1 MPIDIDTQNP
11 QLLTPN
17 SAAPRKIGLLTNPNS
32 HRNRAQAGNIAAI
45 VSNHPAIDHRIT
57 ASAAA
62 IGPALRAFADNG
74 VTLLAINGG
83 DGTTAH
89 VFTEL
94 LEQAP
99 FPQLPTVILLPG
111 GTTNMN
117 AGDVGMRGNLT
128 KAVERLADWSD
139 NPSRGAETTT
149 RAVLRA
155 EGAVD
160 GKPAYG
166 MFFGA
171 GTVISGIEYCKANI
185 HTRGIRDELA
195 PGVVMLRTI
204 WGIARK
210 EPYFS
215 DPTAT
220 RIELNGQTDARV
232 RPVIQLIVSSLE
244 RLFLGLHPF
253 WGLESGPLHCTW
265 IEKPTR
271 RVLRA
276 FPAVVRGKPNR
287 YVTPD
292 NGYFS
297 HNAEHI
303 RLWMDGLFTLDG
315 EMHQASREKGPVTIT
330 NGGNLDFLRIDD

>member
-1 MPIDIDTQNP
+1 MPIDIDTQNL

-17 SAAPRKIGLLTNPNS
+17 SAASRKIGLLTNPNS
-32 HRNRAQAGNIAAI
+32 HRNRAQARNIAAI
-45 VSNHPAIDHRIT
+45 VANHPAIDHRIT
-57 ASAAA
+57 PSTAA
-62 IGPALRAFADNG
+62 IGPALQAFADNG

-83 DGTTAH
+83 DGTIAC

-94 LEQAP
+94 LERGP
-99 FPQLPTVILLPG
+99 FPRLPTIVLLPG

-117 AGDVGMRGNLT
+117 AGDVGMHGNLT
-128 KAVERLADWSD
+128 KAVKRLADWSA
-139 NPSRGAETTT
+139 NPTRGAETVT
-149 RAVLRA
+149 RAVLCVD
-155 EGAVD
+155 GAVD

-171 GTVISGIEYCKANI
+171 GTVVSGIDYCKTNI
-185 HTRGIRDELA
+185 HTLGIRDEFA

-215 DPTAT
+215 DPTET
-220 RIELNGQTDARV
+220 RIELDGQTDPRC
-232 RPVIQLIVSSLE
+232 RPVVQLIVSSLE
-244 RLFLGLHPF
+244 RLFLGLRPF
-253 WGLESGPLHCTW
+253 WGQEAGPLHCTW

-271 RVLRA
+271 KVLRA
-276 FPAVVRGKPNR
+276 FPAVVRGRPNR
-287 YVTPD
+287 FVTPG

-297 HNAEHI
+297 HNAEQI
-303 RLWMDGLFTLDG
+303 RLWMDGLFALDG
-315 EMHQASREKGPVTIT
+315 EMHQASREHGPITIT

>member
-1 MPIDIDTQNP
+1 MPIDIDTQTP
-11 QLLTPN
+11 QLLTFN
-17 SAAPRKIGLLTNPNS
+17 SAAPRRIGLLTNPNS
-32 HRNRAQAGNIAAI
+32 HRNRAQVGDIAAI
-45 VSNHPAIDHRIT
+45 VANHPGIDHRIT

-62 IGPALRAFADNG
+62 IGPALQAFADKG
-74 VTLLAINGG
+74 LSVLAINGG
-83 DGTTAH
+83 DGTAAR
-89 VFTEL
+89 VFAEL
-94 LEQAP
+94 LEQGP
-99 FPQLPTVILLPG
+99 FQQLPAVILLPG

-117 AGDVGMRGNLT
+117 AGDVGMGGSLA
-128 KAVERLADWSD
+128 KATQRLADWSD
-139 NPSRGAETTT
+139 NTHRGAEALT

-155 EGAVD
+155 AGAVD

-171 GTVISGIEYCKANI
+171 GTVISGIDYCKANI
-185 HTRGIRDELA
+185 HTLGIRDELG

-220 RIELNGQTDARV
+220 RIELDGQTDTRI

-253 WGLESGPLHCTW
+253 WGQEAGPLHCTW

-271 RVLRA
+271 KVLRA
-276 FPAVVRGKPNR
+276 FLSVLRGKPNR

-297 HNAEHI
+297 HNAQHLS
-303 RLWMDGLFTLDG
+303 LWMDGLFTLDG
-315 EMHQASREKGPVTIT
+315 EIHRASREQGPVTIT

>member
-1 MPIDIDTQNP
+1 MPVDIATQTP
-11 QLLTPN
+11 ELLTSNP
-17 SAAPRKIGLLTNPNS
+17 APPRTIGLLTNPNS
-32 HRNRAQAGNIAAI
+32 HRNRGQAGQIQAI
-45 VSNHPAIDHRIT
+45 VANHPAIDHQIT

-62 IGPALRAFADNG
+62 IGPALQAFADRGIG
-74 VTLLAINGG
+74 VLAINGG
-83 DGTTAH
+83 DGTAAR
-89 VFTEL
+89 VFAEL
-94 LEQAP
+94 FEQAP
-99 FPQLPTVILLPG
+99 FQRLPAVILLPG

-117 AGDVGMRGNLT
+117 AGDVGMQGKLV
-128 KAVERLADWSD
+128 KALKRLADWSD
-139 NPSRGAETTT
+139 HPERGAETLS

-155 EGAVD
+155 DGAVD

-171 GTVISGIEYCKANI
+171 GTIISGIDYCKAHI
-185 HTRGIRDELA
+185 HTLGIRDELA

-215 DPTAT
+215 EPTAT
-220 RIELNGQTDARV
+220 RIELDGRTDTHV

-253 WGLESGPLHCTW
+253 WGQEAAPLHCTW

-271 RVLRA
+271 KVLRA
-276 FPAVVRGKPNR
+276 FPSVVRGRPNR
-287 YVTPD
+287 HATPE

-297 HNAEHI
+297 HNAQQI

-315 EMHQASREKGPVTIT
+315 EMHAASRECGPVTIT
-330 NGGNLDFLRIDD
+330 TGGTLNFLRIDD